1 MLRITPFGKICAA
14 QGVRL
19 ETFAA
24 LREFLLEEQ
33 QSGEIDEL
41 ALIFTAL
48 STPNGSTIRLVNPP
62 TSEQCSDALMQKVEE
77 NAKRLFPQELID
89 EHGVERIVQQFHF
102 TETGVTVHGAIKA
115 THIMALWIEGL
126 PLKKISQELRVGF
139 AEGDVIKCGE
149 VLGWLVRTTELIG
162 QAISLDAEVTDQLG
176 KLSQRLIFGVPEDA
190 LTLARFNSIA
200 RLRILNRDIQV
211 RLVTAGFKSL
221 NQIVEADAAELP
233 LGYEYAL
240 EIQRAILKHI
250 ASIPKK
256 EKRFHIQRLRAAQID
271 RDYGDIIRQCY
282 DTYDHEFEDAVRG
295 LLAVIGLRLR
305 HISDRKPHRPDAI
318 TYVGETEDALIAWEF
333 KAKKKNLVTQ
343 EEANE
348 ILSEGARYSP
358 VAFVTV
364 GKPDFDALPIENA
377 AYMAKREN
385 YKLIPLEFLC
395 ELAIDVWEGK
405 RTEQQVH
412 EILLNARGYLNSM
425 EQVRKSLPEI
435 SVHPESNSSE
445 PA

>member
-1 MLRITPFGKICAA
+1 MLRITPFGRICAA

-24 LREFLLEEQ
+24 LRQFLEEQ
-33 QSGEIDEL
+33 QSVEIDEL
-41 ALIFTAL
+41 ALLFTAL
-48 STPNGSTIRLVNPP
+48 FTPDGSTIRLVNP
-62 TSEQCSDALMQKVEE
+62 SSREQCSDAFMQKVKE
-77 NAKRLFPQELID
+77 NAKRLFPQKLLD
-89 EHGVERIVQQFHF
+89 EHGVESVVQRFSN
-102 TETGVTVHGAIKA
+102 TETGVTVYGAVKA
-115 THIMALWIEGL
+115 AHIMEGWIQGWSL
-126 PLKKISQELRVGF
+126 RKISKELETGL
-139 AEGDVIKCGE
+139 AEGDVIGCGE
-149 VLGWLVRTTELIG
+149 RLGWLVRTAELIG
-162 QAISLDAEVTDQLG
+162 QALNLDADATNQLG

-190 LTLARFNSIA
+190 LTLARFNSRA
-200 RLRILNRDIQV
+200 RLRRLNRDIQV
-211 RLVTAGFKSL
+211 RLAASGFKSL
-221 NQIVEADAAELP
+221 NQIIEADASELP

-240 EIQRAILKHI
+240 EIQQAILNHI

-295 LLAVIGLRLR
+295 LLAAIGLRLR
-305 HISDRKPHRPDAI
+305 HISDRKPHRPDAL
-318 TYVGETEDALIAWEF
+318 TYVGETEDVLIAWEF
-333 KAKKKNLVTQ
+333 KAKEKNLVTQ

-358 VAFVTV
+358 MALVTV

-435 SVHPESNSSE
+435 SVHPESSSSE
-445 PA
+445 PI